1 MESSSAGG
9 IGGGL
14 LAHQSSGV
22 LSISGRDVTGGGNI
36 VSNTSGSGRFPLAT
50 GDRKLAFGQLRQ
62 AVSSQL
68 CDLLGR

>member
-1 MESSSAGG
+1 M
-9 IGGGL
+9 
-14 LAHQSSGV
+14 LAHQNSGV
-22 LSISGRDVTGGGNI
+22 MSISGRDATVGGSVT
-36 VSNTSGSGRFPLAT
+36 SSTSVSGRFSLAT